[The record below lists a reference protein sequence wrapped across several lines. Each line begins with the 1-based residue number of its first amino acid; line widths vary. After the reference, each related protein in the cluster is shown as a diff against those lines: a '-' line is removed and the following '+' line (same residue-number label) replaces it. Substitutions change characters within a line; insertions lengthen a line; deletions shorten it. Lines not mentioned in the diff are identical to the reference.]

1 MFLSVERLLHLNVV
15 DDDFLLFIKTSWF
28 LKDWEKTKDIILL
41 FCWQFPRELCAQEI
55 AKS

>member
-41 FCWQFPRELCAQEI
+41 FCRQFPRELCAQEI